1 MKTFIRY
8 LIESRSP
15 LLNDLANAFSYDMV
29 YNGYK
34 RNDRPNPNL
43 DTCQTIYRILNKW
56 MFGNRLRDSILINV
70 INSGRN

>member
-34 RNDRPNPNL
+34 RNDRPNPTL
-43 DTCQTIYRILNKW
+43 DTC
-56 MFGNRLRDSILINV
+56 
-70 INSGRN
+70 